1 MRNESAMAEW
11 LRGCR
16 RHGLSG
22 GIVALAALVLALSLS
37 LPLLHHLHHG
47 GQLEIEE
54 CPVSALS
61 TALSLV
67 VLAVFGLLLLAPLL
81 RDAPLRHPELL
92 APCAIHL
99 ATQGP
104 RAPPRSSIRT

>member
-1 MRNESAMAEW
+1 MAPSLFGQRRNGPGAAII
-11 LRGCR
+11 L
-16 RHGLSG
+16 
-22 GIVALAALVLALSLS
+22 LAALVLALSLS

-54 CPVSALS
+54 CPVSTLS
-61 TALSLV
+61 SALSLA
-67 VLAVFGLLLLAPLL
+67 VLALFGLLLLAPPL
-81 RDAPLRHPELL
+81 RETPLRHPEVV

-104 RAPPRSSIRT
+104 RAPPRS

>member
-11 LRGCR
+11 LLGCR
-16 RHGLSG
+16 RYGLSG

-37 LPLLHHLHHG
+37 LPLLHHLHHA
-47 GQLEIEE
+47 GQLEIEQ

-61 TALSLV
+61 TALSLA
-67 VLAVFGLLLLAPLL
+67 VLAVLGLLLLLAPPP
-81 RDAPLRHPELL
+81 RETPLGHPEVVE
-92 APCAIHL
+92 PRSIHL

-104 RAPPRSSIRT
+104 RAPPCS

>member
-11 LRGCR
+11 LLGCR
-16 RHGLSG
+16 RYGLSG

-61 TALSLV
+61 TVLSLA
-67 VLAVFGLLLLAPLL
+67 VLAVFGLLLLAPPP
-81 RDAPLRHPELL
+81 RDTPLCHPEVV

-104 RAPPRSSIRT
+104 RAPPRS